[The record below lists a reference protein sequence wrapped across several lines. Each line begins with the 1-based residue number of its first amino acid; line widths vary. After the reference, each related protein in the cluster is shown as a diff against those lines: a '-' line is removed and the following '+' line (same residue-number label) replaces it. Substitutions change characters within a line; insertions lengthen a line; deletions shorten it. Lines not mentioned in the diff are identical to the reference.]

1 MKSFKKIIAYSLALT
16 LSVSGS
22 AFFSVNSKNIRNTV
36 FAENTQSDGW
46 EYTIYD
52 KIDGISSSPCI
63 EITKYCGEES
73 IVDIPAE
80 IKGYPVISVAGKP
93 FSGNSKTYDINIPSS
108 IKRFE
113 DGFLDDSNIV
123 FLTFNNLKFCIENEK
138 KLTLVSY
145 EANENESDVDIEVP
159 SSLAGYTV
167 TALWNYVFSD
177 NKTIKSVKLPDTINY
192 FGMNAFMNSAIEK
205 INIPKSLK
213 IIPSN
218 TFNGCSSLSDVELNG
233 NINVIIA
240 QNAFKDAPVILPESA
255 LSYKAGFCSNSFDR
269 VTVDKNN
276 FKYTISYNKDSKNYS
291 VTVDKYVPDLS
302 DSNKKIDVEIPGQ
315 VFGLPVI
322 KTGDY
327 FWDDCNSS
335 GIILNSIIFPS
346 EIQEIRAFT
355 LDSPSELKSVTIDAK
370 NITIERN
377 MFENTGIEEISLHG
391 SCNIEE
397 KSFSE
402 CEHHKKITIPG
413 DSENIK
419 IANQAFLNCTALEE
433 IIFPDNS
440 DVVIN
445 TMAFRNCISLKNFT
459 INGNAA
465 IMANAFRDCDN
476 LETISI
482 SGNAQLST
490 NAFLDNKA
498 LTNIFVNTN
507 NTLDGSAFN
516 GCSNLMSINSI
527 TAFNNQSN
535 ALAPKLENFILNNFN
550 GAENVGFINLYIQ
563 SQADKIVSEYTN
575 DNMSDIQKAKVLHD
589 WICNKVYFEHEDPD
603 SPKTQNDGSVFMNN
617 STICEG
623 YAKGYDLLLKA
634 AGIESHYVHSSSHAW
649 NIIKLGNQYFHVD
662 TTWDDGD
669 NISYEWFL
677 KSDSEISS
685 ETSSHSKWSVAM
697 LSPLHNSDD
706 NLFLPECKYSMGD
719 INTDGKTNVADLVIL
734 NRYILGKDQLDSD
747 NYIFSDLNFDG
758 TTDSFDMISMRKLIL
773 NN

>member
-1 MKSFKKIIAYSLALT
+1 MKTLKKIIAYSLALT

-22 AFFSVNSKNIRNTV
+22 AIFTDNNGMIQNTV
-36 FAENTQSDGW
+36 FAEDKQPDNW

-52 KIDGISSSPCI
+52 KIDGISSSPCV
-63 EITKYCGEES
+63 EITKYCGDED
-73 IVDIPAE
+73 IVDIPAK
-80 IKGYPVISVAGKP
+80 IKGYPVVSIAGKP

-113 DGFLDDSNIV
+113 KSFLDNSCVN
-123 FLTFNNLKFCIENEK
+123 FLTFNKLKFSIESEKELTLISYETNEK
-138 KLTLVSY
+138 D
-145 EANENESDVDIEVP
+145 SDVDIEVP

-167 TALWNYVFSD
+167 TSLWDYVFSD

-192 FGMNAFMNSAIEK
+192 FGMNVFTNSTVEK

-218 TFNGCSSLSDVELNG
+218 TFKGCSSLNDVELND
-233 NINVIIA
+233 NVIIA
-240 QNAFKDAPVILPESA
+240 QNAFKDAHVILPESA
-255 LSYKAGFCSNSFDR
+255 LSYEAGFCPNSFGR
-269 VTVDKNN
+269 VTVNKNN
-276 FKYTISYNKDSKNYS
+276 FKYTISYDSDNGSYS
-291 VTVDKYVPDLS
+291 AAVDKYVPALS

-315 VFGLPVI
+315 VFELPVT

-346 EIQEIRAFT
+346 EIQEIRPFT
-355 LDSPSELKSVTIDAK
+355 LDNPSELKSVTINAK
-370 NITIERN
+370 NITIQPN
-377 MFENTGIEEISLHG
+377 MFKNTGIEEITLHG

-402 CEHHKKITIPG
+402 CENLKKITITG
-413 DSENIK
+413 DAENIK

-433 IIFPDNS
+433 ISFPNNS
-440 DVVIN
+440 DVKID
-445 TMAFRNCISLKNFT
+445 TFAFRNCISLKYFT
-459 INGNAA
+459 INGSAA

-490 NAFLDNKA
+490 NAFRDNKA
-498 LTNIFVNTN
+498 LTNILVNTN

-527 TAFNNQSN
+527 TAFDSQNNN
-535 ALAPKLENFILNNFN
+535 LAPELESFILNNFN

-575 DNMSDIQKAKVLHD
+575 DNMSDIQKAKALHD
-589 WICNKVYFEHEDPD
+589 WICNKVYFDNEDPD
-603 SPKTQNDGSVFMNN
+603 NPKTQNDGSVFMND

-623 YAKGYDLLLKA
+623 YAKGYNLLLKA
-634 AGIESHYVHSSSHAW
+634 AGIESFYVHSNSHAW
-649 NIIKLGNQYFHVD
+649 NIVKLGNQYFHVD

-669 NISYEWFL
+669 KISYEWFL

-685 ETSSHSKWSVAM
+685 ETSSHSKWSAAI

-706 NLFLPECKYSMGD
+706 NLFLPKCKYSMGD
-719 INTDGKTNVADLVIL
+719 INTDGKTSVADLVIL
-734 NRYILGKDQLDSD
+734 NRYILGNIQLDSD
-747 NYIFSDLNFDG
+747 NYILSDMNFDG
-758 TTDSFDMISMRKLIL
+758 TTDSFDMVCMRKLIL

>member
-1 MKSFKKIIAYSLALT
+1 M
-16 LSVSGS
+16 
-22 AFFSVNSKNIRNTV
+22 
-36 FAENTQSDGW
+36 
-46 EYTIYD
+46 
-52 KIDGISSSPCI
+52 
-63 EITKYCGEES
+63 
-73 IVDIPAE
+73 
-80 IKGYPVISVAGKP
+80 
-93 FSGNSKTYDINIPSS
+93 
-108 IKRFE
+108 
-113 DGFLDDSNIV
+113 
-123 FLTFNNLKFCIENEK
+123 
-138 KLTLVSY
+138 
-145 EANENESDVDIEVP
+145 
-159 SSLAGYTV
+159 
-167 TALWNYVFSD
+167 
-177 NKTIKSVKLPDTINY
+177 
-192 FGMNAFMNSAIEK
+192 
-205 INIPKSLK
+205 
-213 IIPSN
+213 
-218 TFNGCSSLSDVELNG
+218 
-233 NINVIIA
+233 
-240 QNAFKDAPVILPESA
+240 
-255 LSYKAGFCSNSFDR
+255 
-269 VTVDKNN
+269 
-276 FKYTISYNKDSKNYS
+276 
-291 VTVDKYVPDLS
+291 
-302 DSNKKIDVEIPGQ
+302 
-315 VFGLPVI
+315 GLPVI

-402 CEHHKKITIPG
+402 CENLKKITITG

-527 TAFNNQSN
+527 TAFNSQNS
-535 ALAPKLENFILNNFN
+535 ALAPELESFILNNFN

-575 DNMSDIQKAKVLHD
+575 DNMSDIQKAKALHD

-669 NISYEWFL
+669 NISL
-677 KSDSEISS
+677 
-685 ETSSHSKWSVAM
+685 
-697 LSPLHNSDD
+697 
-706 NLFLPECKYSMGD
+706 
-719 INTDGKTNVADLVIL
+719 
-734 NRYILGKDQLDSD
+734 
-747 NYIFSDLNFDG
+747 
-758 TTDSFDMISMRKLIL
+758 
-773 NN
+773 